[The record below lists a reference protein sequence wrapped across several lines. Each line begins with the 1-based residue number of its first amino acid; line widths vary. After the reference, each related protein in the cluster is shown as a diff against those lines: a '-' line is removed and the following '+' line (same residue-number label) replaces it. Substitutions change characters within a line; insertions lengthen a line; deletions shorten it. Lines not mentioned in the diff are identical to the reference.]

1 MRLTFSGLLLGVIGA
16 VMAGH
21 FVESELYGVKSYS
34 PLVLGITVLMLV
46 VVAALAGSL
55 PARRA
60 ARVQPM
66 IALRYE

>member
-1 MRLTFSGLLLGVIGA
+1 
-16 VMAGH
+16 
-21 FVESELYGVKSYS
+21 VKGYS
-34 PLVLGITVLMLV
+34 PLILGATAVMLIA
-46 VVAALAGSL
+46 VAVLAGSL

>member
-1 MRLTFSGLLLGVIGA
+1 
-16 VMAGH
+16 
-21 FVESELYGVKSYS
+21 
-34 PLVLGITVLMLV
+34 MLV